1 MSTSE
6 QARADAMADAETL
19 VFVSAQC
26 GYRGPLR
33 TVEDLVMAGLSVL
46 GNPDFTTVF
55 ADPDRLFAYA
65 ARSAFRAVPG
75 LRG

>member
-1 MSTSE
+1 MTTSE

-19 VFVSAQC
+19 VIVSAQL
-26 GYRGPLR
+26 GQRRALR

-46 GNPDFTTVF
+46 ANPDFATVF
-55 ADPDRLFAYA
+55 AEADRSFAYA
-65 ARSAFRAVPG
+65 ARAAFRAVPG